1 MPRGRRPFAILASFS
16 ATATLQVTLSDR
28 VRIHPGPGFL
38 RETVRGQADHHRI
51 RSTLEGRPQERLVTR
66 MEDVEGSAEDDAHS
80 STHPV
85 RAI

>member
-1 MPRGRRPFAILASFS
+1 
-16 ATATLQVTLSDR
+16 
-28 VRIHPGPGFL
+28 
-38 RETVRGQADHHRI
+38 
-51 RSTLEGRPQERLVTR
+51 VTR